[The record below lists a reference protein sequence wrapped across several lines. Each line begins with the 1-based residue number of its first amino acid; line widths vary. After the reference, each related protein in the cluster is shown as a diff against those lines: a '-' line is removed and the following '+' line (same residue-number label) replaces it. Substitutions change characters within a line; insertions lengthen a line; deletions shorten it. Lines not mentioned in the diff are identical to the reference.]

1 MVPPVSR
8 DETTNVLWFPQY
20 LEMKLLMYNG
30 SPVSREETTDVLW
43 LPLYLEKEL
52 LYLENEA
59 ETWSWVFNELI

>member
-1 MVPPVSR
+1 MVP
-8 DETTNVLWFPQY
+8 
-20 LEMKLLMYNG
+20 
-30 SPVSREETTDVLW
+30 PVSREETTDVLW